1 MWMCVVL
8 CLVAQSCLTL
18 CNPVDSTPPGSSVH
32 GNSPGKNTGVSC
44 HALLQKIFPTKGSN
58 PGLTH
63 FRQILY
69 QLSHQVSIYIIFLIH
84 SFVNRYLDCSISWFL
99 WIMLQVMWKCKYLFK
114 ILISIPLNTHPKVGL
129 LDNIVV
135 LFLIE
140 ISPNK
145 ICRLPTGT
153 WKDAQHH

>member
-1 MWMCVVL
+1 MCVVL

-69 QLSHQVSIYIIFLIH
+69 QLSHHVSIYIIFLIH

-99 WIMLQVMWKCKYLFK
+99 
-114 ILISIPLNTHPKVGL
+114 
-129 LDNIVV
+129 
-135 LFLIE
+135 
-140 ISPNK
+140 
-145 ICRLPTGT
+145 
-153 WKDAQHH
+153 